1 MQTDDYAGTLAKL
14 KKNGA
19 KILEEIHNNGRN
31 VCWVECPDG
40 AQMEVIEKV

>member
-1 MQTDDYAGTLAKL
+1 LQTDDYVGTLANL